1 LRPGAGGGAV
11 TPHALVIQPFLD
23 DAAMR
28 RALVACLALAFG
40 GGPIGTLLV
49 LRRMSLMGDSLSHAV
64 LPGVAVG
71 FLVAGGSIGAMS
83 LGGILAGLAVALLSG
98 LVARLTPLAEDASF
112 AAFYLISLAAGVVI
126 VTHAGRD
133 ADLVHILFGD
143 LLALAP
149 GGLVLL
155 AVIATV
161 SLLGLALIFRP
172 LVVDCFDPQFLRA
185 LGTGGTIVHAL
196 FLGLV
201 VINLVGAFQAMG
213 TLMAL
218 GLIMLP
224 AAAARF
230 WARAVWSLMLV
241 SVGLGIVA
249 ALVGLLVAH
258 HAGAPAGST
267 IVLVA
272 GAAYLASVALG
283 PRDSLRARYLAAAHL
298 RA

>member
-1 LRPGAGGGAV
+1 M
-11 TPHALVIQPFLD
+11 TPYALLIQPFAD
-23 DAAMR
+23 EPAMR
-28 RALVACLALAFG
+28 RALVACLALALG

-83 LGGILAGLAVALLSG
+83 VGALIAGMTVALLSG
-98 LVARLTPLAEDASF
+98 VVTRLTPLAEDASF
-112 AAFYLISLAAGVVI
+112 AAFYLISLAAGVLI
-126 VTHAGRD
+126 VSRTGHD
-133 ADLVHILFGD
+133 DDLVHILFGD
-143 LLALAP
+143 LMALAP
-149 GGLVLL
+149 AGLVLL
-155 AVIATV
+155 AGVATATV
-161 SLLGLALIFRP
+161 LGLALIYRP
-172 LVVDCFDPQFLRA
+172 LIIDCFDPQFLRA
-185 LGTGGTIVHAL
+185 AGAGGGVVYAL

-230 WARAVWSLMLV
+230 WARAVWSLMLA
-241 SVGLGIVA
+241 SAGLGFAA
-249 ALVGLLVAH
+249 ALAGLLVAH
-258 HAGAPAGST
+258 HAGWPAGST

-272 GAAYLASVALG
+272 GAVYLVSVALG
-283 PRDSLRARYLAAAHL
+283 PCDSLRARYLIGAHL